1 MVRTVLIISTSSGVP
16 LFSKELG
23 KSIAQPRLVGS
34 LLTAMVEQSV
44 HAVGAPLSYME
55 LSSVAVT
62 LARDEARNVCCAI
75 FHDPSFGPDFG
86 KLLAS
91 QILHA
96 FLEEYSEDL
105 QASSFGFHRLLPS
118 AIFGVIRPVLSRL
131 QAHPS
136 GAITRALVV
145 SLDGSIIE
153 WHEGLDRLTLVANLD
168 VVLSCASELMTS
180 MVRSIPRETGR
191 EDESTAYPTLTS
203 LGGHCFRLSN
213 AHLLFFFFLGER
225 LRTSH
230 DRRGEP
236 HAHHPPATSPL
247 GRRFSRRRF
256 PHGCL
261 PALRPRDR

>member
-180 MVRSIPRETGR
+180 MGR
-191 EDESTAYPTLTS
+191 GCGRVTIDGANRTRTILQRLPHSGGVLVVAVSRTAAYRRYGRAIDEAFDTIAKVLQI
-203 LGGHCFRLSN
+203 LQ
-213 AHLLFFFFLGER
+213 
-225 LRTSH
+225 
-230 DRRGEP
+230 DRGFSKEP
-236 HAHHPPATSPL
+236 P
-247 GRRFSRRRF
+247 
-256 PHGCL
+256 
-261 PALRPRDR
+261 